1 MVAIASVAD
10 AHPVT
15 LETDDIPDLQLTPA
29 PTIDV
34 SVDGHQAIGDDLFDV
49 SAGVEK
55 PRELEELAEADIVP
69 ADGNVFDRSRI
80 RHHCPMISAVAP
92 LGPRGRHANPPELTA
107 MCW

>member
-55 PRELEELAEADIVP
+55 ARELEELAEADIVP
-69 ADGNVFDRSRI
+69 ADGNSSSLPHDIGRRPARPARS
-80 RHHCPMISAVAP
+80 PS
-92 LGPRGRHANPPELTA
+92 ETA
-107 MCW
+107 